1 MNIPFYKYQ
10 GAGNDFILIDQR
22 EQRYIKPNETP
33 ASTIRYCCDRHFGI
47 GADGLIL
54 LEYSSSSDFEMVYYN
69 SDGHLSTMCGNGGRC
84 MVRFAADLGIFTEQ
98 TSFVAVDGPHQARLA
113 DPQVELEM
121 QSVDE
126 LEHLGADLFLDTG
139 SPHYV
144 RFVDL
149 LEQIS
154 VVPEARAIRYNDR
167 FAQEGTN
174 VNFVQIKEGTL
185 HIATYER
192 GVEGETLACGTG
204 VTAAAIAYVEQ
215 AALPDGEYD
224 IPVIARG
231 GDLRVRFHWS
241 NKKASQI
248 WLIGPAE
255 YVFKGVI
262 DLSPE
267 QLLKQ

>member
-1 MNIPFYKYQ
+1 MNIPFFKYQ

-22 EQRYIKPNETP
+22 EQRYIKPDETP
-33 ASTIRYCCDRHFGI
+33 ASTIRQCCDRHFGI

-54 LEYSSSSDFEMVYYN
+54 LEYSSSTDFEMVYYN

-84 MVRFAADLGIFTEQ
+84 IARFAADLGIFTDV
-98 TSFVAVDGPHQARLA
+98 TTFMAVDGHHKARTSGT
-113 DPQVELEM
+113 QVELEM
-121 QSVDE
+121 QSVDQM
-126 LEHLGADLFLDTG
+126 EHIGSDLYLDTG

-144 RFVDL
+144 RFVDQ
-149 LEQIS
+149 LERVS

-167 FAQEGTN
+167 FTEEGTN
-174 VNFVQIKEGTL
+174 VNFVQVVEETL

-204 VTAAAIAYVEQ
+204 VTAAAIAYLEQ
-215 AALPDGEYD
+215 SSWPDGDYD

-248 WLIGPAE
+248 WLIGPAQ

-262 DLSPE
+262 DLAP
-267 QLLKQ
+267 QKLLKG

>member
-1 MNIPFYKYQ
+1 MEIPFYKYQ

-22 EQRYIKPNETP
+22 AQRYIKPDQTP
-33 ASTIRYCCDRHFGI
+33 ASTIRKCCDRHFGI

-54 LEYSSSSDFEMVYYN
+54 LEYSSSTDFEMVYYN

-84 MVRFAADLGIFTEQ
+84 MVRFAADLGIFTEE
-98 TSFVAVDGPHQARLA
+98 TSFLAVDGPHKARL
-113 DPQVELEM
+113 DGLQVELEM
-121 QSVDE
+121 QAVDQ
-126 LEHLGADLFLDTG
+126 LEYLGPDLFLDTG

-144 RFVDL
+144 RFVDQ
-149 LEQIS
+149 LEAIA

-167 FAQEGTN
+167 FAEEGTN
-174 VNFVQIKEGTL
+174 VNFVQVKDDQL

-215 AALPDGEYD
+215 TNLPEGDYD
-224 IPVIARG
+224 VPVIARG

-262 DLSPE
+262 DLSPQE
-267 QLLKQ
+267 LLKG

>member
-33 ASTIRYCCDRHFGI
+33 ASTIRQCCDRHFGI

-84 MVRFAADLGIFTEQ
+84 IVRFAADLGIFTGE
-98 TSFVAVDGPHQARLA
+98 TTFVAVDGPHKGRLLST
-113 DPQVELEM
+113 QVELEM
-121 QSVDE
+121 QSVDQVE
-126 LEHLGADLFLDTG
+126 YIGADFYLDTG

-144 RFVDL
+144 RFVDQL
-149 LEQIS
+149 GEVS
-154 VVPEARAIRYNDR
+154 VVPEAQAIRFNDR
-167 FAQEGTN
+167 FMQDGTN
-174 VNFVQIKEGTL
+174 VNFVEAIKDTL

-215 AALPDGEYD
+215 NAWPDGDYD